1 MTLVVVEEKQKILLN
16 FGQRVRKLRT
26 AKGLSQE
33 AFAALCGLD
42 RTYISGIERGVRNV
56 SLANIRLV
64 ANALDISLS
73 ELMQGL

>member
-1 MTLVVVEEKQKILLN
+1 VEEKQKILLN